1 MEIKELK
8 ALCLDRVSNR
18 NMGCYASMEEV
29 DNTIRNMFTELV
41 GTDVMNKRE
50 FKRAM
55 RKHGAE
61 IYEIIEDSVDQL
73 IVDSE
78 PRKNAF
84 FANFVEMQSFA
95 NGDTNSFYIPSKTE
109 LQVARMSRG
118 NWTLERQRVDEGHE
132 ITLPM
137 ATYGIKVYTEFV
149 TFMSGRIDYPAL
161 IAKMAKAFDDFI
173 AQLTYDTF
181 ATALSKLPTIFK
193 HSGAYDADKV
203 ADVIQSIESANQSQA
218 TIIGTKKGLAKIQ
231 AQTITSGLLSD
242 GMIEEINRNGFLR
255 EWNGTICMELPQGFK
270 AGKLIKQDSMGN
282 DVPDFI
288 FDDDMLFVVCGGEKP
303 VKLYYEGAE
312 MTRSVTEAQT
322 KEDQTLE
329 EEMVI
334 NLGCGIS
341 YNRFHGFIKL
351 V

>member
-1 MEIKELK
+1 MDISKLKE
-8 ALCLDRVSNR
+8 LCLDRVSNR

-29 DNTIRNMFTELV
+29 DNTIRNMFTELI
-41 GTDVMNKRE
+41 GTDVVNRRE

-55 RKHGAE
+55 RKYGAE

-78 PRKNAF
+78 PRRNAF
-84 FANFVEMQSFA
+84 FANFVEMKTFA
-95 NGDTNSFYIPSKTE
+95 NGDTNAFYIPSKTE

-118 NWTLERQRVDEGHE
+118 NWTLERQRVDEGQE
-132 ITLPM
+132 ITLPI
-137 ATYGIKVYTEFV
+137 ATYGIKVYTEFL
-149 TFMSGRIDYPAL
+149 TFMSGRVDYPAL
-161 IAKMAKAFDDFI
+161 IAKMAKAFDDFV

-181 ATALSKLPTIFK
+181 ATALSSLPTIFR

-203 ADVIQSIESANQSQA
+203 TDVIQSVESANGSQA
-218 TIIGTKKGLAKIQ
+218 MIIGTKKGLAKIQ
-231 AQTITSGLLSD
+231 AQTLTSGLLSD

-270 AGKLIKQDSMGN
+270 AGSLIKKDKQNN

-288 FDDDMLFVVCGGEKP
+288 FNDNILFVVTGGEKP
-303 VKLYYEGAE
+303 VKLYYEGSE
-312 MTRSVTEAQT
+312 MTRSVTDVQT

-329 EEMVI
+329 EEIVI
-334 NLGCGIS
+334 NLCTGIT
-341 YNRFHGFIKL
+341 YNRLFGKIEL
-351 V
+351 I